1 MKKFLFFCVL
11 VLMVCLIPN
20 SIGLVHAEAEE
31 LEDVNNPFIVY
42 TEQGQYLFERSDVQV
57 LDNYISKDFKMYEI
71 VSTNPQNH
79 TAIAKFVRFLDKPN
93 VSVNPNPNQI
103 SATDRT
109 ICLYLTHNDESFTP
123 SDGYD
128 SIYGAG
134 GIHDVAKELKKSF
147 QSLGINVVLDE
158 TLHIPH
164 DTLAYSRSQVTAKS
178 LLNSYSPDALFDIHR
193 DGVSRKYYATEVD
206 GEEYSKI
213 RIVVG
218 QANPNMDEN
227 LEFAMYL
234 LSVAEEKYPWLFADI
249 YYAKGH
255 YNQGL
260 YNKSLLFEMGTYLIE
275 KELVL
280 KSVEPLVDVINTA
293 LFNTTVNEESGEI
306 TIGGTETEATPTV
319 NEHFNRL
326 TEQSNSTAIILTIV
340 VSVVGFITAVAI
352 VILIVK
358 DIKYNKQQK
367 NGKNSKKQQ

>member
-71 VSTNPQNH
+71 VSINPQNH

-306 TIGGTETEATPTV
+306 TIGGAETEATPTV

-326 TEQSNSTAIILTIV
+326 TEQSNSTAIILTIA
-340 VSVVGFITAVAI
+340 VSAVGFITAVVI
-352 VILIVK
+352 VVLIVK

-367 NGKNSKKQQ
+367 NGKNSKK